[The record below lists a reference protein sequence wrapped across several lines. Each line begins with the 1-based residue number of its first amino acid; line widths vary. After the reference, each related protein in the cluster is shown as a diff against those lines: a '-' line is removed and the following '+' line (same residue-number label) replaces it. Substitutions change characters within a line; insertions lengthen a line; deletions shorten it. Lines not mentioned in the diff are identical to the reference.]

1 MKKIIFIASF
11 MLLSLT
17 TACGFKIVKH
27 SELKNFDIAEIIT
40 TGEKRINYKIK
51 NKLLSGSKKNV
62 NNLIRIYLDSNK
74 NKEIKEKN
82 IKNEIT
88 KYQLTI
94 SVHVKYE
101 KINEKNS
108 NSFTI
113 TKKGDYSISKQY
125 SQTLNEE
132 NNLIELL
139 ADNLAN
145 EILDEL
151 ILRLN
156 AV

>member
-1 MKKIIFIASF
+1 M
-11 MLLSLT
+11 
-17 TACGFKIVKH
+17 
-27 SELKNFDIAEIIT
+27 
-40 TGEKRINYKIK
+40 
-51 NKLLSGSKKNV
+51 

-74 NKEIKEKN
+74 NKKIKEKN

-88 KYQLTI
+88 KYQLSITI
-94 SVHVKYE
+94 RVKYE

-108 NSFTI
+108 NSFTV
-113 TKKGDYSISKQY
+113 TKKGDYNISKQY

-139 ADNLAN
+139 TDNLGN

>member
-27 SELKNFDIAEIIT
+27 SEQKNFDIAEIIT

-94 SVHVKYE
+94 SVRVKYE

>member
-27 SELKNFDIAEIIT
+27 SEQKNFDIAEIIT

>member
-27 SELKNFDIAEIIT
+27 SEQKNFDIAEIIT

-132 NNLIELL
+132 NNLMELL